1 VAKIGPPNPPT
12 AWEDAGTT
20 ASSLAPWAT
29 APAIAWDGARMR
41 VFVAQ
46 TGFPGWVYQTIHEG
60 VSWGAWRQ
68 VSSQGIATRQP
79 AASSVN
85 GTMNLATSWFTS
97 GIQEQALE

>member
-1 VAKIGPPNPPT
+1 
-12 AWEDAGTT
+12 
-20 ASSLAPWAT
+20 
-29 APAIAWDGARMR
+29 
-41 VFVAQ
+41 
-46 TGFPGWVYQTIHEG
+46 
-60 VSWGAWRQ
+60 